1 MKHIYI
7 LILSIVL
14 VACGNSE
21 KNNESAVEE
30 SSNTNQIIISKQQ
43 FDGEHMQLGKLEKQ
57 TFNETVKTSGMIDVP
72 PHNKASVSSFVGG
85 FITRTPLLIGDKVKK
100 GQLLVTLEN
109 PEFVEIQQQYLE
121 IAEQLNYLKSE
132 FKRQQT
138 LYNEKITSEKNFLKA
153 ESTYKSS
160 LAQYNGLRK
169 KLTMMNINPSTV
181 EQGQVTSKINLY
193 SPINGFVTKVNISN
207 GVYVSPSDV
216 ILEIVDTD
224 HIHIELSV
232 FEKDILKIK
241 RGQKILF
248 KIPEASRETFEAEV
262 HLVGTTIDETNRTV
276 KVHAHIINEDQANF
290 IVGMFV
296 EANIITDNINNLA
309 LPIDAILEINDD
321 YFVLVLKKKLNDSY
335 SFEKIKIEL
344 GKQTETYASILN
356 SAGLTDKDILIK
368 GGYMLLSEGEG
379 GQ

>member
-57 TFNETVKTSGMIDVP
+57 TFNETIKTSGMIDVP

-121 IAEQLNYLKSE
+121 IAEQLTYLKSE